1 MILRDGLTK
10 KQVSGEINGK
20 EVRPRTKLING
31 KFVALTQKQEIK
43 RDIEDAA
50 ALDEISAKLAE
61 NQPNLPEEK

>member
-10 KQVSGEINGK
+10 KQVSGEMNGK

-31 KFVALTQKQEIK
+31 KRVALTQQQEID

-61 NQPNLPEEK
+61 N